1 MKHHWMT
8 TSAKFDF
15 DKTRETTRFL
25 SRKAIRAQ
33 DKHIKFTANIA
44 PYRILSSR
52 RAKNYRQAILSN
64 KGNTV
69 PHILS
74 DMLPPAVKSIGYIT
88 LGEFIDN
95 PGIGA
100 LTSRNGQ
107 NLALLVAPID
117 KDKLSKITKLKYTQ
131 KLATQAKSIHE
142 ARRIRQQINTTI
154 RVGGNA
160 AVNSCLKIFY
170 NNPELNPKA
179 FLYPIYI
186 NDGES
191 PQNTAQIIHSAI
203 YQYNKI
209 SLIPVFTSI
218 NTASQTAIDLYMAA
232 MLNHKLD
239 KALSEFNK
247 LTQARYGS
255 RGRTEN
261 RLLALLKGVK
271 SLNADK
277 TVFSLLSKTSQK
289 AIDTRQ
295 FDRIADSDLKLLPHS
310 VKSELELILEIRK
323 VKQAR
328 TLAGHLY
335 QKQQTAITPLTQSSS
350 TPEIQ
355 KSDLLIKA
363 IHSLTNN
370 IAKLSKNESILRKQN
385 AMLRQA
391 LAKYVADIKTRE
403 LSIGEKEVHIIR
415 KKTKINKLILQ
426 RQKGIG
432 ILIHKGNDLKK
443 KRKAL
448 TLRPEYMLGKQK
460 MLR

>member
-8 TSAKFDF
+8 TSEKFDF
-15 DKTRETTRFL
+15 DKTREISHFL
-25 SRKAIRAQ
+25 SRKTLRTQ
-33 DKHIKFTANIA
+33 DKHINFTANIS
-44 PYRILSSR
+44 PDQIPSSR
-52 RAKNYRQAILSN
+52 RAKSYRQAILTR

-74 DMLPPAVKSIGYIT
+74 DMLPPAIKSIGYIT
-88 LGEFIDN
+88 LWEFIDT

-100 LTSRNGQ
+100 LTSRSGK
-107 NLALLVAPID
+107 NLALLVSTID
-117 KDKLSKITKLKYTQ
+117 KDKLSNVKKLKHTQ
-131 KLATQAKSIHE
+131 KLAAQAKSTHE
-142 ARRIRQQINTTI
+142 VRRIQQQINTTI

-160 AVNSCLKIFY
+160 AVNHCLKIFY

-186 NDGES
+186 KDGES
-191 PQNTAQIIHSAI
+191 PEKIARTIHSAI

-209 SLIPVFTSI
+209 SLIPVFISI

-232 MLNHKLD
+232 ILNRTLD
-239 KALSEFNK
+239 KMLTEFNK

-271 SLNADK
+271 SPNSDK
-277 TVFSLLSKTSQK
+277 AVFSLLSKKSQR

-295 FDRIADSDLKLLPHS
+295 FDHITDSDLKLLPQS
-310 VKSELELILEIRK
+310 VIRELELILEIRK

-335 QKQQTAITPLTQSSS
+335 KAQQTAITPLPHPASPT
-350 TPEIQ
+350 EIS
-355 KSDLLIKA
+355 KINLLITKA
-363 IHSLTNN
+363 VHSLTNN
-370 IAKLSKNESILRKQN
+370 IVKLSRNETILRKQN
-385 AMLRQA
+385 YMLRQA
-391 LAKYVADIKTRE
+391 LAKYISTIKLGELPTRE
-403 LSIGEKEVHIIR
+403 KKAHIIR
-415 KKTKINKLILQ
+415 KKAKINKLILN
-426 RQKGIG
+426 RQKAIG
-432 ILIHKGNDLKK
+432 ILIHKKNGLKK

-448 TLRPEYMLGKQK
+448 ALRLEHSLVTQQ
-460 MLR
+460 